1 VQNRVISFLN
11 QSIQPPTGV
20 RYKYNVAVEQY
31 RGLCALMVMA
41 CHGIVA
47 TNMLFT
53 NGFKW
58 PGFADYIGAGYLSVI
73 IFFCISG
80 YVIGLTNNHQSF
92 NIWQYLKKR
101 MVRLYPIYLVSIV
114 LCIVIAG
121 GVSLYVLL
129 GNLFFLQNDLPYYHF
144 HVPIFINYATWSL
157 NNEALY
163 YLLFILIIY
172 LRPKIWQLL
181 LLLMVGSLLMI
192 HTGNSFLFLGG
203 YINGFYFWMLGLL
216 IGWNI
221 IKGDDNISVKPI
233 PLLSLMFLHMC
244 QHHLG
249 VGQMILHTIGI
260 YTSSDLNWLGDIPF
274 SLMIMTTLT
283 GRDNAF
289 LRYNKI
295 LCYLTPAAVFIFLLA
310 HHRIFEDVRWVMC
323 LIYWVLSLAF
333 YFEKKI
339 SAFIADKLTGVGKI
353 SYALYLMHVPVALL
367 IKKFV
372 FINNPQLEIAVKYML
387 WIGIT
392 FSLSILLER
401 YLQPAIK
408 KALTANA

>member
-1 VQNRVISFLN
+1 MFNRVITFLN
-11 QSIQPPTGV
+11 QPIQAPVGAK
-20 RYKYNVAVEQY
+20 YKYNVAVEQY

-47 TNMLFT
+47 TDMLFS

-58 PGFADYIGAGYLSVI
+58 PEFASYIGAGYLSVI

-80 YVIGLTNNHQSF
+80 YVIGLTNNNQNF
-92 NIWQYLKKR
+92 GTWQYLKKR
-101 MVRLYPIYLVSIV
+101 MTRLYPTYIVSII
-114 LCIVIAG
+114 LCIVVAG

-129 GNLFFLQNDLPYYHF
+129 GNLFFIQNDLPYYHF
-144 HVPIFINYATWSL
+144 HMPIFVNYATWSL

-181 LLLMVGSLLMI
+181 LLLVAGSILLI
-192 HTGNSFLFLGG
+192 HTSNSFLFLGG
-203 YINGFYFWMLGLL
+203 YVNGFYFWMLGLL

-221 IKGDDNISVKPI
+221 IKGNDEIPVKPI
-233 PLLSLMFLHMC
+233 PLLSLMFLHLC

-274 SLMIMTTLT
+274 CLMVMCTLT
-283 GRDNAF
+283 GRDSTF
-289 LRYNKI
+289 LRFNKL
-295 LCYLTPAAVFIFLLA
+295 LCYLTPAAVFTFLLA

-333 YFEKKI
+333 YFGKTI
-339 SAFIADKLTGVGKI
+339 SAYVAGKLAGVGKI
-353 SYALYLMHVPVALL
+353 SYAIYLVHVPVALL

-372 FINNPQLEIAVKYML
+372 FINNRDLEVAVKYLL

-392 FSLSILLER
+392 FSLSIVLER
-401 YLQPAIK
+401 YLQPAVK
-408 KALTANA
+408 KELAR